1 MASDGAAAT
10 PAKATPKKANLLDL
24 HSIKHLL
31 DETISDVLHFTLNSI
46 PTSPS
51 SHLAHVV
58 LSSDDMVS
66 GCYQVVKSKGY
77 SEDTRLSNWKLG
89 IGAAVIAV
97 ALLAQF
103 YPKKFPQ
110 NRELL
115 LGCIALYPFFTGFN
129 LPLCWFS

>member
-10 PAKATPKKANLLDL
+10 PAKVTPKKANLLDP

-31 DETISDVLHFTLNSI
+31 DETISDV
-46 PTSPS
+46 
-51 SHLAHVV
+51 
-58 LSSDDMVS
+58 
-66 GCYQVVKSKGY
+66 VKSKGY
-77 SEDTRLSNWKLG
+77 TEDTRLGNLKLG

-110 NRELL
+110 NREFL
-115 LGCIALYPFFTGFN
+115 LGCIALYPFLRCVCPF
-129 LPLCWFS
+129 LCF